1 MTGPRPWIVTA
12 GGVTIAVR
20 LTPRGG
26 RDSIEGIEQRADGQ
40 CVLKARVRAAPTE
53 GDANA
58 ALIKL
63 LAHALGVPPRNVSL
77 MAGATSRIKRVTIT
91 GDGPTLAAALEKL
104 LRVG

>member
-1 MTGPRPWIVTA
+1 MTA

-26 RDSIEGIEQRADGQ
+26 RDSIEGIEQRADSQ
-40 CVLKARVRAAPTE
+40 CVLRARVRAAPTE